1 MPELLI
7 PDLDD
12 AALAVLRALAAQHA
26 RTEAAEAKA
35 ILTAA
40 LQSPTTIVWA
50 DVDAFRAR
58 LATSGHDFGD
68 SAAEGREDRER

>member
-1 MPELLI
+1 MPPLLI

-12 AALAVLRALAAQHA
+12 AALAMLRALAAQHA
-26 RTEAAEAKA
+26 RTEAAEARA

-58 LATSGHDFGD
+58 LFATGNDFGD
-68 SAAEGREDRER
+68 SAAEVREDRER